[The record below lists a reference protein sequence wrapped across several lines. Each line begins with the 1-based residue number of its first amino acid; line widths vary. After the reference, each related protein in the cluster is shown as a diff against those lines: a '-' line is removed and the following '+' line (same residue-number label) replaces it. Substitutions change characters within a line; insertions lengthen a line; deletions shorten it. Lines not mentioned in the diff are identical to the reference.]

1 MAQNTAENN
10 RSDSR
15 MPINLQVE
23 VTHKNIGT
31 VELRTLNIS
40 NGGIF
45 VIVEGELKLP
55 VGSCVKV
62 KVKGTLGDGEEPPV
76 VDMEIVRVEPLGIG
90 LKFLLE

>member
-1 MAQNTAENN
+1 MPQNKLDNQ

-23 VTHKNIGT
+23 VTHASIGT

-45 VIVEGELKLP
+45 VIVEGELSLA
-55 VGSCVKV
+55 VGTQVKV
-62 KVKGTLGDGEEPPV
+62 KVKGKLGDGEDPPL
-76 VDMEIVRVEPLGIG
+76 VDMQVVRIEPLGIG
-90 LKFLLE
+90 LKFI